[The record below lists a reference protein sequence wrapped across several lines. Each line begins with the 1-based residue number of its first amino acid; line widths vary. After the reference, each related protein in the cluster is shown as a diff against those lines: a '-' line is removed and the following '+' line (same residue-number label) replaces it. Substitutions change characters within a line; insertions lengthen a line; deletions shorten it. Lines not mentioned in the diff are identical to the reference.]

1 MSNYKLFG
9 RNYWGLDEMVNMLR
23 ITLVSGVIWGRVPGS
38 NYLYLGVA
46 RSNYKDYLSNF
57 EVWIRM

>member
-9 RNYWGLDEMVNMLR
+9 RNYWGLDEMVNMSW
-23 ITLVSGVIWGRVPGS
+23 ITLVSGVIWGRVPG
-38 NYLYLGVA
+38 NYYLYLGVA
-46 RSNYKDYLSNF
+46 GSNYKDYLSNF